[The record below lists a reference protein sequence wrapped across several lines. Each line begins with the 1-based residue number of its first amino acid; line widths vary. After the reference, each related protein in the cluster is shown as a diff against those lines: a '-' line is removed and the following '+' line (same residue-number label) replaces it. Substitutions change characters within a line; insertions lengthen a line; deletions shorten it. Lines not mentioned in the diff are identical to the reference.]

1 MENTYKGNIYKI
13 ESKRFSKNNLIN
25 ALVILLFLLFL
36 LIFSKLFLGFFNSSA
51 EILSKYSAYYVKG
64 LLVTISLS
72 LISVVLGSIF
82 GLFLYLM
89 KASEIKSLKIFA
101 SAYLE
106 IVRGTPM
113 ITQIFFIFFGL
124 ASLVDFKKFGI
135 SISTFAYITGVIAV
149 SLNSAAYVAEIIRSG
164 INAIETGQMEAA
176 RSLGMKKSL
185 AMEEVILPQATKN
198 ILPALGN
205 EFIAVIKE
213 TSIIST
219 IGVTDIMYNIN
230 LVRGASYKSLEPLIL
245 GSLLYFAITFSLT
258 RLLKFLEGKY
268 DKNWKSAKILWR

>member
-1 MENTYKGNIYKI
+1 MENIYKI
-13 ESKRFSKNNLIN
+13 ENKKFSKNNLIN
-25 ALVILLFLLFL
+25 GLVILAFLIFL
-36 LIFSKLFLGFFNSSA
+36 LIFGKLLVGFFGTSV
-51 EILSKYSAYYVKG
+51 EIFAKYSSYYFKG
-64 LLVTISLS
+64 LLVTLSLS

-89 KASEIKSLKIFA
+89 KSSEIKSLKVFS

-113 ITQIFFIFFGL
+113 LTQVFFIFFGL
-124 ASLVDFKKFGI
+124 ASIIDFKSFGL
-135 SISTFAYITGVIAV
+135 SISSFAYITGVIAV

-164 INAIETGQMEAA
+164 INAIDKGQMEAA

-198 ILPALGN
+198 ILPALAN

-219 IGVTDIMYNIN
+219 IGVTDIMYNVN
-230 LVRGASYKSLEPLIL
+230 LVRGSSYKALEPLII
-245 GSLLYFAITFSLT
+245 GSLLYFAITFTLS
-258 RLLKFLEGKY
+258 RLLKFVEGKY
-268 DKNWKSAKILWR
+268 DKN